1 MQSFILVLMQVYAVV
16 SSELAA
22 IFSQIVVSTTGGH
35 IMTPTFIEETL
46 IQIKRLKKV
55 LPARCGEGC
64 LNKVKLC
71 PHREKFAHYVLL

>member
-35 IMTPTFIEETL
+35 II
-46 IQIKRLKKV
+46 
-55 LPARCGEGC
+55 PARCGEGC

>member
-22 IFSQIVVSTTGGH
+22 TFSQIVVSTTGGH

-46 IQIKRLKKV
+46 IQIKRLKKSV
-55 LPARCGEGC
+55 AC
-64 LNKVKLC
+64 KVWGGVSK
-71 PHREKFAHYVLL
+71 

>member
-22 IFSQIVVSTTGGH
+22 TFSQIVVSTTGGH

-55 LPARCGEGC
+55 LPARC
-64 LNKVKLC
+64 LNKVKGEICPLC
-71 PHREKFAHYVLL
+71 PPSKMAVDC